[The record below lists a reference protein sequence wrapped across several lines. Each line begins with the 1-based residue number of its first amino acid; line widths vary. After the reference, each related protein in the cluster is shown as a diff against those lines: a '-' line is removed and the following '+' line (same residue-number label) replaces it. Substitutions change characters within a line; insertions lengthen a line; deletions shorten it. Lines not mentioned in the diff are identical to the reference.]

1 MKTIKSYKKF
11 GKLCFLAFDLAAV
24 EDERKWWNGSEED
37 RARLN
42 ETRRRAIERSGLDT
56 KDYGQRHL
64 VGSVD
69 YSVREGLNYLVIEDA
84 PFWDMTDGEL
94 AAFMRLLNELQITG
108 FVYESRD
115 SAAYQ
120 SFYRL
125 NEHGWKMAGLTR
137 RVPEW
142 AQYRIHEGIELKF
155 GDYTY
160 GVRFRKIRK
169 I

>member
-1 MKTIKSYKKF
+1 
-11 GKLCFLAFDLAAV
+11 
-24 EDERKWWNGSEED
+24 
-37 RARLN
+37 
-42 ETRRRAIERSGLDT
+42 
-56 KDYGQRHL
+56 
-64 VGSVD
+64 
-69 YSVREGLNYLVIEDA
+69 
-84 PFWDMTDGEL
+84 MTDGEL
-94 AAFMRLLNELQITG
+94 AAFMRLLDELQITG

-142 AQYRIHEGIELKF
+142 AQYKIREGIELKF
-155 GDYTY
+155 GEYTY
-160 GVRFRKIRK
+160 GIRFRKIRK